1 MQAASDYCSFFTD
14 KGVEQRN
21 QRVKLKIMQQGETD
35 EQTSYFNMLKLH
47 NTKVAK
53 VIKGF

>member
-1 MQAASDYCSFFTD
+1 
-14 KGVEQRN
+14 VEQRN